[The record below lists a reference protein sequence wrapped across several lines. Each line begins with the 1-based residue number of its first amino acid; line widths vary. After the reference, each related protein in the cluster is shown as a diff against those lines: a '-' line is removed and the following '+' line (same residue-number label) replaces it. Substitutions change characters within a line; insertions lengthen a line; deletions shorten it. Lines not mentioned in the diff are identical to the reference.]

1 MYIPYPEVAWLVVE
15 YVIMASFGISIFVN
29 FTTAYEDATGKVI
42 VSPRKIA
49 RRYARR
55 SARLPTAVWLIILCL
70 VRRYFYGFFFID
82 LIATLPFEVLEED
95 GVASITLLA
104 KLPRILKF
112 VRVARLL
119 RLLKISKLQMYIL
132 ELEANY
138 VRVCALERARELPL

>member
-1 MYIPYPEVAWLVVE
+1 M
-15 YVIMASFGISIFVN
+15 
-29 FTTAYEDATGKVI
+29 
-42 VSPRKIA
+42 
-49 RRYARR
+49 
-55 SARLPTAVWLIILCL
+55 
-70 VRRYFYGFFFID
+70 
-82 LIATLPFEVLEED
+82 LEED
-95 GVASITLLA
+95 GVASISLLA